1 MMRLFTLWNS
11 NAGLVQNARDGNLNR
26 VLDLLQRGLDV
37 NDKNEYGDTALVWAS
52 NNGHLEVVR
61 ALLKVEGVDVNIKD
75 MDGGTALIYACWKG
89 HLDVA
94 RALLSH
100 VAVDVNIRDNN
111 GETALILA
119 SEKGHLDII
128 CALLKH
134 NGVDVNIQDN
144 DGKTALIVA
153 SDMGHLEVVCSL
165 LKHEG
170 VDVNIKDDDGKTAL
184 IVASKEGHLEVVRAL
199 VNYEVSNVNIMDK
212 YGYTALD
219 FARMKTKDGVARLLE
234 EHMERVKRL
243 EKEKPEGS
251 DITIQQDR
259 NRLLEA
265 MKTSSADPVEL
276 SLDYIER
283 CIKKDHKLG
292 SGAYGDVFLAEDSH
306 LPKKFAV
313 KLIRLTLC
321 DQGTIENIRKSLQ
334 RELSVSSLSTDIFTH
349 WE

>member
-1 MMRLFTLWNS
+1 
-11 NAGLVQNARDGNLNR
+11 
-26 VLDLLQRGLDV
+26 
-37 NDKNEYGDTALVWAS
+37 
-52 NNGHLEVVR
+52 
-61 ALLKVEGVDVNIKD
+61 LKVEGVDVNIKD

-144 DGKTALIVA
+144 
-153 SDMGHLEVVCSL
+153 
-165 LKHEG
+165 
-170 VDVNIKDDDGKTAL
+170 DGKTAL